1 MAIDYTTAN
10 TGLFDRGGKLIK
22 HVNSRLASATTTL
35 PAELKAI
42 ADKFEAADMTSQI
55 AGLFADYDGFQSNVT
70 RERQAI
76 ARYWDAILTDRTSV
90 LDQLAVPQAD
100 VTAVLPALIRQMIA
114 DTASVDAS
122 TVAVG
127 TVTANASNVGNGT
140 VLMSKLLD
148 GYNAPLSGAIPVLHY
163 AGVNSELAVN
173 ETMTFTC
180 VSDSSR
186 DGLTSGTEG
195 FSWVGGIAGEK
206 LGFEDEGSGE
216 GPTLTVAGQSTV
228 ISNNDFETWASNL
241 PTGWTAGNGVAG
253 THIKQSTAE
262 FYRGLSSLHFDGDN
276 AQADIRTD
284 YAVAAGTMQSR
295 RLYCVAVRVK
305 ASAAAGTGGLLVSF
319 TGTGYT
325 ASSTE
330 KITITAGSMPTS
342 WTLYNFWVVTPAN
355 IPSDWTLKIT
365 NTGTPGATSNVYVD
379 SLSCEA
385 GVYHGGLAA
394 MVVPGSIPFTIGD
407 RFTSAITN
415 DAAGVF
421 QEFFR
426 QNYLV
431 QLPSVT
437 DGSETI
443 VDSLAT

>member
-1 MAIDYTTAN
+1 MALDYDGSN
-10 TGLFDRGGKLIK
+10 TGIFDRGGKLIK
-22 HVNSRLASATTTL
+22 YVNSRLATATTAL

-42 ADKFEAADMTSQI
+42 ADKFEAADMTGQI
-55 AGLFADYDGFQSNVT
+55 SGLFADYDGFQDNVT

-76 ARYWDAILTDRTSV
+76 ARYWDAILTDRVSV
-90 LDQLAVPQAD
+90 LEELGVPSPD
-100 VTAVLPALIRQMIA
+100 VAAVLPALIRQMIA
-114 DTASVDAS
+114 DAETVDAS
-122 TVAVG
+122 TVAIG
-127 TVTANASNVGNGT
+127 TVTANAANVGNGT

-148 GYNAPLSGAIPVLHY
+148 GYNAPLSGAPVVLNY

-216 GPTLTVAGQSTV
+216 GPNLTTAGTSTIV
-228 ISNNDFETWASNL
+228 TNNDFEDWTSNV
-241 PTGWTAGNGVAG
+241 PTGWTAGNGTAG
-253 THIKQSTAE
+253 THIKESTAE
-262 FYRGLSSLHFDGDN
+262 YYRGSSSLHFDGDN
-276 AQADIRTD
+276 SQADIRVD

-295 RLYCVAVRVK
+295 RLYCVSVRVK
-305 ASAAAGTGGLLVSF
+305 ASAASGTGGLTVMF
-319 TGTGYT
+319 TGTNYT

-330 KITITAGSMPTS
+330 KITITAGAMPTS
-342 WTLYNFWVVTPAN
+342 WTLYSFWIVTPAN

-365 NTGTPGATSNVYVD
+365 NTGTPGLTSNVYVD
-379 SLSCEA
+379 SLTCEP
-385 GVYHGGLAA
+385 GTYHGGLAA
-394 MVVPGSIPFTIGD
+394 CVVPGSTPFAVGD
-407 RFTSAITN
+407 RFTAAITN
-415 DAAGVF
+415 DAAGTI

-426 QNYLV
+426 KWYAA

-443 VDSLAT
+443 ADSLAT